1 MKQFIQFFF
10 VIIISALAITGCN
23 NDIQNSLPQ
32 NKARLIVQVT
42 DSPFPIDLISNA
54 YITIDTVE
62 IRMKSDSSA
71 TSEKDSFVVISEGE
85 KNFDLLQLTNGIT
98 SEIAFA
104 ELDPGGYDMIRLHV
118 IDAKIVLKDGT
129 EYDLKV
135 PSGSTSGLKIKISPT
150 IYLSEGQTSDVLL
163 DFDVSRSFVAKGNM
177 VNGHFNG
184 FNFKPVVRCVYLQA
198 AGRIIGNV
206 TDTTSTPLE
215 KAMVEVLLPASE
227 KSSILNVTGA
237 ENYTEASDS
246 ILASTFTDVNG
257 NYKLIGLPENSYT
270 VICEMEGYESDTLQN
285 VQVTQGNSTTVN
297 FELK

>member
-1 MKQFIQFFF
+1 
-10 VIIISALAITGCN
+10 
-23 NDIQNSLPQ
+23 
-32 NKARLIVQVT
+32 
-42 DSPFPIDLISNA
+42 
-54 YITIDTVE
+54 
-62 IRMKSDSSA
+62 
-71 TSEKDSFVVISEGE
+71 
-85 KNFDLLQLTNGIT
+85 
-98 SEIAFA
+98 
-104 ELDPGGYDMIRLHV
+104 
-118 IDAKIVLKDGT
+118 
-129 EYDLKV
+129 
-135 PSGSTSGLKIKISPT
+135 
-150 IYLSEGQTSDVLL
+150 
-163 DFDVSRSFVAKGNM
+163 M